1 VQRKKER
8 KREGFVNR
16 TDLTRKNQGSEF
28 KKRNGRGKWRVEA
41 LGGLNDF
48 PWARGLGRATRTRKE
63 D

>member
-1 VQRKKER
+1 M
-8 KREGFVNR
+8 NR

-48 PWARGLGRATRTRKE
+48 PWACGLGRATRTRKE
-63 D
+63 DGWEG